1 MQVQVEESTG
11 RFNSCQLH
19 DLMRD
24 LCLRKGKEDNFLKI
38 VPPVHE
44 NKQVEAS
51 SPCNAIRRFCVAVD
65 WNINDH
71 VPPKHET
78 TAHVRSVLLMS
89 QCKHKWGSYR
99 QNPKSTL
106 KSIALNLSYLE
117 LWIIKGSISE

>member
-1 MQVQVEESTG
+1 MLEKGERGELSQD
-11 RFNSCQLH
+11 NS
-19 DLMRD
+19 
-24 LCLRKGKEDNFLKI
+24 
-38 VPPVHE
+38 PVHE

-106 KSIALNLSYLE
+106 KSIALNLTYLE
-117 LWIIKGSISE
+117 FWIFKGSISE